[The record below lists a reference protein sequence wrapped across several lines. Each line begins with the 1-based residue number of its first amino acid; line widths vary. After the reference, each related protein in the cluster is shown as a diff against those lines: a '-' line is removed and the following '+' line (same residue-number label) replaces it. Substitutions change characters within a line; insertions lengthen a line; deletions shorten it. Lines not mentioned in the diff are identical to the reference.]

1 MKKLKKF
8 AALGLT
14 AAMVASL
21 AACGG
26 KTSDAGSDSGSGEEN
41 IKLSLFAGS
50 IPENTPTGGAL
61 KVMADYINENSNGT
75 LTATAF
81 YDTALGDAT
90 SMVQGLQQGT
100 VDIGVSGTAYFSG
113 LVPEVEVFQLPFLF
127 SNLEEARAA
136 CEGPAKDAIFEKLAE
151 NGIIGLSFWENGF
164 RELSN
169 NIRPVKTPDDMKGM
183 KMRTLSAE
191 VQVET
196 WKAMGAL
203 PAAIDASELF
213 TALQQGTVSAQDNPL
228 HEIVS
233 RKLYEVQPYVT
244 LTDAVYT
251 PFLMG
256 MSEATWN
263 KLSDSQKEVIMK
275 AAEVGRE
282 EQLKL
287 TDEAQAEALQ
297 TLLDN
302 GVTVEENPDKEA
314 FKEKAVPTWS
324 LFTDQCGTEILDLI
338 QSNLGAGADTA
349 DTEEAAAE
357 EDAAVEDTE
366 EAAEDAGA
374 EAAEEAED
382 TEAAADDAAETE
394 AESVEDAAETEAAE

>member
-26 KTSDAGSDSGSGEEN
+26 KTSDAGSDSGSGVEN

-136 CEGPAKDAIFEKLAE
+136 VDGPAKDAIFEKMSAS
-151 NGIIGLSFWENGF
+151 GIIGLAFWENGF

-169 NIRPVKTPDDMKGM
+169 NVKPIKTPDDMKGI
-183 KMRTLSAE
+183 KMRTLPAE

-203 PAAIDASELF
+203 PATIDASELY

-233 RKLYEVQPYVT
+233 RKFYEVQPYVT

-251 PFLMG
+251 PFLMA

-275 AAEVGRE
+275 AAEVARE

-314 FKEKAVPTWS
+314 FKEKAMPTWS
-324 LFTDQCGTEILDLI
+324 LFTDQYGTELVDMI
-338 QSNLGAGADTA
+338 QNSAP
-349 DTEEAAAE
+349 
-357 EDAAVEDTE
+357 
-366 EAAEDAGA
+366 
-374 EAAEEAED
+374 AAEEAED
-382 TEAAADDAAETE
+382 TEAADDAAIE
-394 AESVEDAAETEAAE
+394 ETEAAEAAEDTEAAEEGETEAAEGAGAEAAEGETVAE

>member
-26 KTSDAGSDSGSGEEN
+26 KTSDAGSDSGSGVEN

-233 RKLYEVQPYVT
+233 RKFYEVQPYVT

-251 PFLMG
+251 PFLMA

-314 FKEKAVPTWS
+314 FKEKAMPTWS
-324 LFTDQCGTEILDLI
+324 LFTDQYGTELVDMI
-338 QSNLGAGADTA
+338 QNSAP
-349 DTEEAAAE
+349 
-357 EDAAVEDTE
+357 
-366 EAAEDAGA
+366 
-374 EAAEEAED
+374 AAEEAED
-382 TEAAADDAAETE
+382 TEAADDAAIE
-394 AESVEDAAETEAAE
+394 ETEAAEAAEDTEAAEEGETEAAEGAGAEAAEGETVAE